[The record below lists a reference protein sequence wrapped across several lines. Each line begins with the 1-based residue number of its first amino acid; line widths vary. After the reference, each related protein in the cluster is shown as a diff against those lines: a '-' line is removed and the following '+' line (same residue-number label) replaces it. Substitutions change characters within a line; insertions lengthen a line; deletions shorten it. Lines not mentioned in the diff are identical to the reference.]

1 MMYSGTTLTRT
12 WEIKNQQDVF
22 EALVSS
28 GKEPMLMFIKN
39 QSHPDFQ
46 KTRFLSAGFYCIV
59 TILCFLYFKNLA
71 F

>member
-1 MMYSGTTLTRT
+1 MMYSGTSLTRT

-39 QSHPDFQ
+39 QNHPDFQ
-46 KTRFLSAGFYCIV
+46 KLGSCQRVSTVL
-59 TILCFLYFKNLA
+59 
-71 F
+71 